1 MHNCIWSNDKLIEV
15 KWHMQASV
23 NDTIIGS
30 DNGLSPVQ
38 HLAITWTHAHLMPLG
53 HLENLI

>member
-1 MHNCIWSNDKLIEV
+1 MHNCIWSNDKLIEA

-53 HLENLI
+53 HLKI